1 MNYAVFDTRKQVADN
16 TPLLPLHPW
25 VAAEDE
31 ELRVNIIALLKEVD
45 LEPTA
50 ALIALYVATAQ
61 RVRDSNPCTG
71 LERVATPLDKFA
83 CNRTRTAI

>member
-1 MNYAVFDTRKQVADN
+1 MNYTVFDTRKQVADN

-25 VAAEDE
+25 VAAQDE
-31 ELRVNIIALLKEVD
+31 ELRANIIALLKDAE

-50 ALIALYVATAQ
+50 ALVTLYLATAQ

-71 LERVATPLDKFA
+71 LERASVLRGEAVV
-83 CNRTRTAI
+83 

>member
-31 ELRVNIIALLKEVD
+31 ELRANIIALLKDAD

-50 ALIALYVATAQ
+50 SLIALYVATAQ
-61 RVRDSNPCTG
+61 RVRDSNRCTG
-71 LERVATPLDKFA
+71 LERRVAPRGDSG
-83 CNRTRTAI
+83 R